1 MAKPLPSDEAEFT
14 GFPNA
19 TFSFLEGIAA
29 HNEKPWFDANR
40 DLYEAGYVA
49 PAKAFVAVL
58 GPQLRTISKA
68 VQFEPKLNGSLGRIN
83 RDIRFSKDKRPYK
96 DHLDVWFWHGDK
108 KSWSAPGFWFS
119 LGPLQVRLGRA
130 RPGGALLSA
139 PTRSSSC
146 RCSRR
151 MPPICSR
158 TRVATHIAL
167 EPCARPQARGSAADR
182 SCRVAGAVDRAQ
194 SLPAH
199 CRCPPLGDRSGVLR
213 GAQMSNAAVD
223 RSGDFAARRHPAL
236 LFRLF
241 GPDPRRCRRPRR
253 GDRKSRLQRQ
263 GHGARP

>member
-119 LGPLQVRLGRA
+119 LGPLQVRLGVGLYGFEKEALDSFRQSVIHP
-130 RPGGALLSA
+130 RSGRALLA
-139 PTRSSSC
+139 A
-146 RCSRR
+146 
-151 MPPICSR
+151 
-158 TRVATHIAL
+158 VATV
-167 EPCARPQARGSAADR
+167 SAAGPYEMGGKTRKLMPRGFSTD
-182 SCRVAGAVDRAQ
+182 ADRAEYLLYEGLHTST
-194 SLPAH
+194 SLPAAAAQRDDFVAV
-199 CRCPPLGDRSGVLR
+199 CRDHY
-213 GAQMSNAAVD
+213 
-223 RSGDFAARRHPAL
+223 ARMWPIAKWL
-236 LFRLF
+236 LEEV
-241 GPDPRRCRRPRR
+241 G
-253 GDRKSRLQRQ
+253 
-263 GHGARP
+263 